1 MDETLKY
8 FKLSGGGI
16 QGNVMV
22 VGKSDKVDLLRK
34 KYADYAL
41 EEAECPENAEIVY
54 AGPRLELALFME
66 YNPAAYLDD
75 VYANVK
81 SAKYDGPNCG
91 RCQNRFRYSEFCTC
105 HYRQTKPCYR
115 FKLER

>member
-8 FKLSGGGI
+8 FRLLGDDI
-16 QGNVMV
+16 PANVV
-22 VGKSDKVDLLRK
+22 VVCKTDEVELLHE
-34 KYADYAL
+34 KYASYTL
-41 EEAECPENAEIVY
+41 EETERPEDAQVVCASPHINPA
-54 AGPRLELALFME
+54 PFTM

-81 SAKYDGPNCG
+81 SAKYDGPNCV
-91 RCQNRFRYSEFCTC
+91 RCQHRFRYSEFCTC